1 MHREPRENAIEG
13 NKASFREK
21 RKEKELPAIY
31 VKMNRFLLIDE

>member
-21 RKEKELPAIY
+21 RKGKER
-31 VKMNRFLLIDE
+31 KEMK